1 MLGWAIRL
9 TCLVAAMVFAAN
21 VLINHRE
28 DALLARPG
36 DAGRSQTAALA
47 TADAPP
53 LQYSGN
59 EMIIPVAADGHFYV
73 NATIEGTDVAF
84 LVDTGASGVFL
95 NRDAAESLGFDLESL
110 DYSIVTKTANGFG
123 RAAPIMLNDLRVEE
137 IYLDDVNAIVNDA
150 PMSISLLGMS
160 FLSRLESYEVR
171 NGHMIL
177 RW

>member
-1 MLGWAIRL
+1 MLGWAVRL
-9 TCLVAAMVFAAN
+9 TCLVAAMAFAAN
-21 VLINHRE
+21 VLINYRE
-28 DALLARPG
+28 EALQARSG

-47 TADAPP
+47 TADEP
-53 LQYSGN
+53 LSYSGN
-59 EMIIPVAADGHFYV
+59 ELIIPVAADGHYYV
-73 NATIEGTDVAF
+73 NATVEGEDVAF

-95 NRDAAESLGFDLESL
+95 NRDAAESIGLDLESL

-123 RAAPIMLNDLRVEE
+123 RAAPIMLGDLRVEE
-137 IYLDDVNAIVNDA
+137 IHLDDVRAIVNDA

>member
-1 MLGWAIRL
+1 MLGWALRL
-9 TCLVAAMVFAAN
+9 TCLVAAMAFVAN
-21 VLINHRE
+21 MLINYRE
-28 DALLARPG
+28 EALQAGPG

-47 TADAPP
+47 TADAP
-53 LQYSGN
+53 LEYSGN
-59 EMIIPVAADGHFYV
+59 ELTIPVSADGHFYV
-73 NATIEGTDVAF
+73 NATIEGVDVAF

-95 NRDAAESLGFDLESL
+95 NRQAAELIGLDLESL
-110 DYSIVTKTANGFG
+110 NYSIVTKTANGFG
-123 RAAPIMLNDLRVEE
+123 RAAPVMLNDLRVEE
-137 IYLDDVNAIVNDA
+137 IYLDDVRAIVNDA